1 MGVDPKRLS
10 QAEQTEA
17 ELRDVLAPAL
27 SAFYKGLLA
36 QGFEAPQALV
46 LVSEYMKH
54 ICVRILT
61 TPPPTAPPD
70 QQPGDNG

>member
-10 QAEQTEA
+10 QAEQSEA

-27 SAFYKGLLA
+27 GAFYKGLLA

-46 LVSEYMKH
+46 LTSEYMKH
-54 ICVRILT
+54 VCIRILPM
-61 TPPPTAPPD
+61 PPPAPPN
-70 QQPGDNG
+70 QEPGDNA